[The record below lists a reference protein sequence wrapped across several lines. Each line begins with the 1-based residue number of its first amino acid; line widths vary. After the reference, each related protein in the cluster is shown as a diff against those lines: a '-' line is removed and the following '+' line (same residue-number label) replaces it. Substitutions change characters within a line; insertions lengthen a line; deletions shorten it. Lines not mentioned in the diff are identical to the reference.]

1 MGNRIYTAPEVL
13 EARVDAAIQ
22 ALNTL
27 YGKKEMLRG
36 LGEGFS
42 AKVKLWRDRLTLQRN
57 TPFTITVCGEFK
69 RGKSTFIN
77 ALLGEEVVPTDILP
91 ETCTVNRLL
100 YGPHRNE
107 AALSD
112 GRRMQLLD
120 DELCRERIQ
129 QHVSENGEPFLNIT
143 LYRPLEMLRDIMIVD
158 TPGLNDTEDFNGQVM
173 DMVAQSDAVIYL
185 FSAETPLSLHEQLF
199 LRNVVL
205 PIEGVD
211 LFAICNFMDR
221 LPASEI
227 DRFVHMT
234 KERMDLVLPNQEI
247 WAVSALDECCRIEG
261 VERPNPQSAP
271 RLEETFDRLRERLE
285 KYKSLKHEIA
295 ISDRNERI
303 LNAIR
308 RDLRVEL
315 EKTRAILTEERDTM
329 AGKIAG
335 ERENLDH
342 LAEKVG
348 AIPERIAA
356 CAMEMK
362 DEARGWFSELLDRV
376 ESDIPSLEKI
386 DREIIIKYYS
396 FYCTDLLEEAL
407 RYCAQTHIRK
417 LADRAQCEMRDLLEE
432 KEVGAV
438 SLANVDLNDMIGF
451 SFALD
456 NRSWTRGD
464 TLGWVGSA
472 LTGGSGLIGLAIDGI
487 AGKMRS
493 STLKRRQDA
502 LTQLIQTQFGELRSS
517 VNDTLTETYRRM
529 AEEVNKCVRQEI
541 QERLEARR
549 AFLEHGETLLH
560 SDDAE
565 RQRVLRDVEDAE
577 ATLKSIENVI

>member
-22 ALNTL
+22 ALNAL
-27 YGKKEMLRG
+27 YGKKETLRG
-36 LGEGFS
+36 LGEGLS

-129 QHVSENGEPFLNIT
+129 QRVSENGEPFLNIT

-396 FYCTDLLEEAL
+396 FYCTDLLEEAWPVL
-407 RYCAQTHIRK
+407 R
-417 LADRAQCEMRDLLEE
+417 ADAHTETGGPGAMRDARFAGRKRSGRGISGKCGFERYDRLLLCA
-432 KEVGAV
+432 GQ
-438 SLANVDLNDMIGF
+438 SQLDPGGYPGMGRFGF
-451 SFALD
+451 D
-456 NRSWTRGD
+456 
-464 TLGWVGSA
+464 
-472 LTGGSGLIGLAIDGI
+472 
-487 AGKMRS
+487 
-493 STLKRRQDA
+493 RRQRPDRSGNRRNCGQDA
-502 LTQLIQTQFGELRSS
+502 FQYAQAAPRRIDAGDPNAVRGTSQKRERYA
-517 VNDTLTETYRRM
+517 YR
-529 AEEVNKCVRQEI
+529 N
-541 QERLEARR
+541 LP
-549 AFLEHGETLLH
+549 
-560 SDDAE
+560 SDG
-565 RQRVLRDVEDAE
+565 
-577 ATLKSIENVI
+577 